1 MFAIMCLE
9 ACSLLLKGT
18 CILNSTHI
26 LGAGVEGIFVVL
38 VNACYHLL
46 KPDNGFVDLCHSL
59 ADSTLLEFLCE
70 YLSEGLPLGML

>member
-18 CILNSTHI
+18 RILNSIHI
-26 LGAGVEGIFVVL
+26 LGAGVGRHFCSVGECL
-38 VNACYHLL
+38 PSLL

-70 YLSEGLPLGML
+70 